1 MFSSWEASFAEL
13 MRAAR
18 SLSRVRS
25 AASGS
30 SSSSALSRC
39 FCIVIRFEKKP
50 VIGEKRVLRS
60 LTPIVLR
67 SVLGSLLGCAPPF
80 GEAPACVWGSVAA
93 GVDSTVVVMIVAFG
107 FGTGGGQ
114 TGASWTSASMEEA
127 AVPVASVISVVAS
140 TSGRASK
147 KMADAKS

>member
-1 MFSSWEASFAEL
+1 M
-13 MRAAR
+13 
-18 SLSRVRS
+18 
-25 AASGS
+25 
-30 SSSSALSRC
+30 
-39 FCIVIRFEKKP
+39 
-50 VIGEKRVLRS
+50 
-60 LTPIVLR
+60 
-67 SVLGSLLGCAPPF
+67 LGSLLGCAPPF

-127 AVPVASVISVVAS
+127 AVPVASVIFVVAS